1 MESPEKKNVLK
12 EKSFLFSVRV
22 VKLYQHLK
30 NEHKEY
36 DLARQVLRS
45 GTSVGA
51 NIEEAIGGYSRKD
64 FYARLGIAYKE
75 ARETRYWLQ
84 LLLATEILE
93 EKLSKSLEKDCNELI
108 KLLVAILK
116 TNKDKPDNL

>member
-30 NEHKEY
+30 NEQKEY

>member
-30 NEHKEY
+30 NEPKEY